1 MKVIVDLCVVPIGVG
16 VNLAPYI
23 AACERVLLDA
33 GLKIQLHP
41 NGTAIEGEWAPVFDA
56 IEACHKAVHAMGCPR
71 VHTTVKINTRT
82 DKDQS
87 IQDKVASVQAL
98 LK

>member
-16 VNLAPYI
+16 VTLAPYI

-41 NGTAIEGEWAPVFDA
+41 NGTAIEGDWGPVFAA
-56 IEACHKAVHAMGCPR
+56 IEACHQAVHAMGCPR
-71 VHTTVKINTRT
+71 ICTNVKINTRT
-82 DKDQS
+82 DRDQS
-87 IQDKVASVQAL
+87 LEDKVARVQAL
-98 LK
+98 LQ